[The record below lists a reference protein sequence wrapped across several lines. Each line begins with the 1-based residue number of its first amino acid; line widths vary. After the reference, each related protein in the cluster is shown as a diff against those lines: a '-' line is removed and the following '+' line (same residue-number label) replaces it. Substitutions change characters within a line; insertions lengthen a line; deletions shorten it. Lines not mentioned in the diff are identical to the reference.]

1 MPISRRQ
8 RCLHPLWS
16 TTLASPLGEGPIA
29 VYNRRVI
36 FEFAQHGKRFALRAG
51 LVFLLAPAY
60 WLAAAG
66 PGRLE
71 KSFDTTDSPQISLS
85 NLRGQI
91 SVRGWDRNQ
100 VHVLC
105 VTVSPRVEVDTEAM
119 PPTGRAERIQLAT
132 HVLDPMVTGNEETA
146 DCALEV
152 PAGASLEIR
161 NRQGAVQIEKL
172 QGQHAWVESADG
184 RITAMDVASHLT
196 ARSLGGDIE
205 LMRPTGRTEAYTI
218 TGNIRLLDPESK
230 NVRANTNSGKITYR
244 GDFVPTGEYVLSTY
258 SGEIEVLC
266 PLSASFELNAK
277 TVKGKLENTF
287 SLTPKRHALSPFS
300 SVNSLL
306 GTHNTGSATVELTS
320 FSGRIRIRPQL

>member
-1 MPISRRQ
+1 M
-8 RCLHPLWS
+8 
-16 TTLASPLGEGPIA
+16 
-29 VYNRRVI
+29 YNRRVI
-36 FEFAQHGKRFALRAG
+36 FEFGQFGKRFALRAG
-51 LVFLLAPAY
+51 LLLLLAPAC
-60 WLAAAG
+60 WLTAAG

-71 KSFDTTDSPQISLS
+71 KTIDTTDSPQVSLT

-91 SVRGWDRNQ
+91 SVRGWIRNQ
-100 VHVLC
+100 VHFLC
-105 VTVSPRVEVDTEAM
+105 VTVSPRVEVDTDVM
-119 PPTGRAERIQLAT
+119 PRTGRAERIVLAT
-132 HVLDPMVTGNEETA
+132 HVLDPMINGNEETA

-152 PAGASLEIR
+152 PTGASLEIR

-184 RITAMDVASHLT
+184 KITALDVSSHLT

-230 NVRANTNSGKITYR
+230 NLRANTNSGKIIYR
-244 GDFVPTGEYVLSTY
+244 GDFVPAGEYVLSSY

-266 PLSASFELNAK
+266 PPSASFELNAK

-287 SLTPKRHALSPFS
+287 LLTPKRHASSPFAS
-300 SVNSLL
+300 SNSLL

-320 FSGRIRIRPQL
+320 FSGRIRVRPQP